1 MYRQPRLSPL
11 FPTPTARNFRDSTL
25 ARSDRSFGAPTRRV
39 LPMHSYESMRLSW
52 FISSEHFIMEM
63 GRGRRRGHGSGAE
76 DATRFNSA
84 RCDVMCVRLKSSALV
99 DNFRR
104 SKCSRVRMH
113 LSTCLPGRLPTL
125 NTRHSLRITR
135 RNLLE
140 LPEPVSHE
148 SVLVTRNLMCASC
161 PKT

>member
-1 MYRQPRLSPL
+1 ME
-11 FPTPTARNFRDSTL
+11 TWDVGGGGDTGGEAK
-25 ARSDRSFGAPTRRV
+25 
-39 LPMHSYESMRLSW
+39 MRLDS
-52 FISSEHFIMEM
+52 I
-63 GRGRRRGHGSGAE
+63 RL
-76 DATRFNSA
+76 
-84 RCDVMCVRLKSSALV
+84 DVMCVRLKSSALL
-99 DNFRR
+99 DNYRR
-104 SKCSRVRMH
+104 SKCSRVRMY

-125 NTRHSLRITR
+125 NTRHSLRIA